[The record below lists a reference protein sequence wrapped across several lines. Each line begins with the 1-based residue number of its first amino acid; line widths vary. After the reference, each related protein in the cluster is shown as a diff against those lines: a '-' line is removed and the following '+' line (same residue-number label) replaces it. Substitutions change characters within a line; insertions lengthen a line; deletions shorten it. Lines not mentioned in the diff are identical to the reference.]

1 MIPGLFVREREHP
14 LRSVRRFVL
23 IAFAG
28 SIAAFQVCGSLGV
41 RFNLSPSLPMR
52 VYVGPKDG
60 TLVEFCVTE
69 PFASMAI
76 ERGHRDQV
84 AVLMALYPC

>member
-1 MIPGLFVREREHP
+1 
-14 LRSVRRFVL
+14 
-23 IAFAG
+23 
-28 SIAAFQVCGSLGV
+28 
-41 RFNLSPSLPMR
+41 MR